1 MRLKHGKAQE
11 KTRTMHRLIFNKGAS
26 MSQFENEFSYLFGK
40 ATFKGFVVLVVLAF
54 AYIMLALVFSFWP
67 FSVAK
72 GVVGKVVNAES
83 IVNNYQWFYD
93 QYNTIQSQKINYE
106 SVAPD
111 AYERN
116 GMRMVLN
123 NSIAEYNSRSKQI
136 TRNLWKPNDLPYQL
150 ELVR

>member
-1 MRLKHGKAQE
+1 
-11 KTRTMHRLIFNKGAS
+11 
-26 MSQFENEFSYLFGK
+26 MSQFENEFSGFFGR
-40 ATFKGFVVLVVLAF
+40 TVFKGLVA
-54 AYIMLALVFSFWP
+54 IIALVFVYCLFAMATSLWP

-72 GVVGKVVNAES
+72 GVVNKVVNAES

-93 QYNTIQSQKINYE
+93 QYNAIQSQKINYE

-123 NSIAEYNSRSKQI
+123 NSISEYNSRSKQI
-136 TRNLWKPNDLPYQL
+136 TRNLWKPSDIPYQI